1 MAGIYLDH
9 HATAPLDPRAYDVM
23 KPWLTERFGNP
34 HSESHALGHAA
45 AEAVE
50 AARAQV
56 AALVNADP
64 REIIFT
70 SGATEANNLAILGVA
85 RFLKGRKSRIVTVAT
100 EHKCVL
106 ESALALRDEG
116 YEVIVLGVRSDGL
129 VDLDQLEATVTPD
142 TALVSV
148 MAANNEIGVLQ
159 PLDRISAIV
168 RGKGALLHTDAAQA
182 AGKIPLD
189 VAHVDLMSIS
199 SHKLYGPMGI
209 GALYV
214 RRRPRVRL
222 KPIFF
227 GGGQE
232 RGLRSGTLP
241 VALCVGFGAACAI
254 AQNDMAEE
262 AKRVAGL
269 RDRLQAKLL
278 AAIPGASVNGAS
290 AMRLPGNLNLSIPGV
305 DALELIAAVPEIAIS
320 TGSACTS
327 AEVEP
332 SYVLTA
338 LGLGKAAASG
348 SLRFGVGRFNTGAE
362 IDRAA
367 QLIADA
373 AQRLKGKSRVAAN
386 Q

>member
-1 MAGIYLDH
+1 MTGIYLDH
-9 HATAPLDPRAYDVM
+9 HSTAPLDPRVFDAM

-34 HSESHALGHAA
+34 HSESHQLGRAA

-50 AARAQV
+50 TARSQV
-56 AALVNADP
+56 AASIGAEA
-64 REIIFT
+64 REIVFT
-70 SGATEANNLAILGVA
+70 SGATESNNLAILGA
-85 RFLKGRKSRIVTVAT
+85 GRFLKGAKRRVVTVAT

-106 ESALALRDEG
+106 ESCRGLADDG
-116 YEVIVLGVRSDGL
+116 YEVIVLGVRANGL
-129 VDLDQLEATVTPD
+129 VDLDALASAITPE

-159 PLDRISAIV
+159 PIKEIAAIAHA
-168 RGKGALLHTDAAQA
+168 KGALFHTDAAQA

-189 VAHVDLMSIS
+189 VADIDLMSLS
-199 SHKLYGPMGI
+199 GHKLYGPMGI

-222 KPIFF
+222 KPIFY

-241 VALCVGFGAACAI
+241 VAQCVGIGEAFAI
-254 AQNDMAEE
+254 AQPEISTE
-262 AKRVAGL
+262 AKRVGTL

-278 AAIPGASVNGAS
+278 SAIPGAKVNGAGV
-290 AMRLPGNLNLSIPGV
+290 ARLPGNLNLSVPGV
-305 DALELIAAVPEIAIS
+305 DALDLIAAVPDVALS

-332 SYVLTA
+332 SYVLKA
-338 LGLGKAAASG
+338 IGLGDATARA
-348 SLRFGVGRFNTGAE
+348 SLRFGVGRFNTEAD

-367 QLIADA
+367 RLIAA
-373 AQRLKGKSRVAAN
+373 AAARLRNKPKVAAG
-386 Q
+386 